1 MSDMVY
7 CLIGIMLAMLGIGL
21 SIFLQGDYQLESDE
35 YNRRLKALRIRG
47 IGIAFLGLTL
57 AYLIAALFLFS

>member
-7 CLIGIMLAMLGIGL
+7 WFIGIMLVMLGIGL
-21 SIFLQGDYQLESDE
+21 SIYLQGDYQLETDE

-47 IGIAFLGLTL
+47 IGIAFLGLAL
-57 AYLIAALFLFS
+57 AYLIAALFIL